1 MNNLTTRKI
10 VLGMLMTLVLAFS
23 VQGTADA
30 LTFKESR
37 TGDVV
42 TLSPN
47 KKEFTIRFSVNLT
60 SSKDI
65 YDTTETPKRQEDEAE
80 VDIDSSGYKVRGI
93 EVDGK
98 TKYFRISDSDLVDNS
113 GYVIVETIKEDP
125 RYPDN
130 PDTDA
135 DETRYLDPGDRD
147 RDSEG
152 DQIKAKPDDPVS
164 DSLQHH
170 YNDEAIGIY
179 VIIGDA
185 GGSLNSLKKGDAN
198 ILLSGDTAPERP
210 NAFSDVD
217 IATVSLIE
225 KTKNRDL
232 DSDLTLTSS
241 VTLKGE
247 VAGPGVY
254 TIKIVD
260 MTHAGDFLVAPAD
273 PADRASL
280 TFTIYSVPGSDRDTP
295 LTLLGDGIDGY
306 EFADDFNDPRIDGL
320 FGDGGSAFDSEEN
333 IPLIYEV
340 EGSGR
345 VYVREDSEN
354 NTNYRDGSPKSQGS
368 ATKTLST
375 SSQAPVH
382 LDMGGGS
389 STVTVSIRG
398 QNPTVTAKSITFIYN
413 YAVLSIINGYD
424 ANGVAK
430 GAGGGR
436 LEEHIGIRVTDAKR
450 KAVPGAAV
458 KFSSDQTDG
467 RFIPYP
473 GEKIYITSTGA
484 AFDGTDPAVTPAAD
498 SYPTNQGLST
508 ILDPLIPTTYPL
520 VLFVQTDSRGEAKV
534 YYQLGDVDEDAPPE
548 VNVVKIETVG
558 LEDPKFRAT
567 AVDDKRQASLE
578 IVSGDGQRAPKGR
591 ELAGPLVII
600 ARSISGY
607 RIPNVIIEFE
617 ALTGIF
623 TPTADTQQPLEGTG
637 PGQLPANV
645 KVAPSGNELF
655 VITDSDGMAA
665 VNYNVGQLEIGQTV
679 SAEVFDELGTTEYDF
694 VIDRVIF
701 TVNGGSS
708 SRPPAADDEDDDDED
723 DTPPPASIVVPPTV
737 TGTAG
742 GTATLTVTAPATATV
757 TAGGLGNTFLST
769 NVGSFTRSGTTFTS
783 RLTLP
788 SQVADFSLSV
798 FVNNTRYP
806 VTVSV
811 TAAGGQT
818 QTGGRLTVRV
828 DPLSGAPG
836 STATVTVT
844 ATDSSAQPAN
854 ATVSLT
860 ATGGTLSSRSVATG
874 TTGTTTA
881 TLTRGSTAGSENYVT
896 ASATNYTTVNGRFVI
911 AGPVGRDTMV
921 GAAENLDDYDGNNQ
935 MGSLN
940 SPLAE
945 PLVVEVLD
953 ANDNPVEDARVRFST
968 TIGSGRFSPRTPRT
982 DEDGFAETTF
992 TPTSAGRIRISASVA
1007 GVDDRAAF
1015 TVQAGDPADALEK
1028 VSGDDQSGTPGNA
1041 LANPFVVE
1049 VQDEDGDPLAGHR
1062 VTFSVT
1068 AGGGSLSETS
1078 AAADARRTRTDH
1090 THARQRTRYQQ
1101 RSGKCLGRGSRNFQH
1116 QHRGEN
1122 TCRRGEP
1129 SGDVLDSR
1137 RWTL

>member
-1 MNNLTTRKI
+1 MITT
-10 VLGMLMTLVLAFS
+10 
-23 VQGTADA
+23 
-30 LTFKESR
+30 
-37 TGDVV
+37 
-42 TLSPN
+42 
-47 KKEFTIRFSVNLT
+47 
-60 SSKDI
+60 
-65 YDTTETPKRQEDEAE
+65 
-80 VDIDSSGYKVRGI
+80 
-93 EVDGK
+93 
-98 TKYFRISDSDLVDNS
+98 
-113 GYVIVETIKEDP
+113 
-125 RYPDN
+125 
-130 PDTDA
+130 
-135 DETRYLDPGDRD
+135 
-147 RDSEG
+147 
-152 DQIKAKPDDPVS
+152 
-164 DSLQHH
+164 
-170 YNDEAIGIY
+170 
-179 VIIGDA
+179 A

-198 ILLSGDTAPERP
+198 ILLSGATAPRRP

-217 IATVSLIE
+217 PATVSLIE

-260 MTHAGDFLVAPAD
+260 MTHADDFLVAPVD

-295 LTLLGDGIDGY
+295 LTLRGAGIDGY
-306 EFADDFNDPRIDGL
+306 EFADDFDDPRIDGL
-320 FGDGGSAFDSEEN
+320 FGDDDSAFDDAEN

-345 VYVREDSEN
+345 VYVREDSGN
-354 NTNYRDGSPKSQGS
+354 NANYRDGSPKSQGS

-375 SSQAPVH
+375 SSQAPVY

-484 AFDGTDPAVTPAAD
+484 AFDSTDPAVTPAAN

-508 ILDPLIPTTYPL
+508 ILDPLTPTTYPL

-623 TPTADTQQPLEGTG
+623 TPTADTQQPSEGTG
-637 PGQLPANV
+637 PGEFPVNV
-645 KVAPSGNELF
+645 EVAPSGNELF

-723 DTPPPASIVVPPTV
+723 EDDTPPPASIVVPPTV

-742 GTATLTVTAPATATV
+742 GTATLRVTAPATATV
-757 TAGGLGNTFLST
+757 T
-769 NVGSFTRSGTTFTS
+769 
-783 RLTLP
+783 
-788 SQVADFSLSV
+788 
-798 FVNNTRYP
+798 
-806 VTVSV
+806 
-811 TAAGGQT
+811 
-818 QTGGRLTVRV
+818 GRK
-828 DPLSGAPG
+828 G
-836 STATVTVT
+836 
-844 ATDSSAQPAN
+844 
-854 ATVSLT
+854 
-860 ATGGTLSSRSVATG
+860 
-874 TTGTTTA
+874 
-881 TLTRGSTAGSENYVT
+881 
-896 ASATNYTTVNGRFVI
+896 
-911 AGPVGRDTMV
+911 
-921 GAAENLDDYDGNNQ
+921 
-935 MGSLN
+935 
-940 SPLAE
+940 
-945 PLVVEVLD
+945 
-953 ANDNPVEDARVRFST
+953 
-968 TIGSGRFSPRTPRT
+968 
-982 DEDGFAETTF
+982 
-992 TPTSAGRIRISASVA
+992 
-1007 GVDDRAAF
+1007 
-1015 TVQAGDPADALEK
+1015 
-1028 VSGDDQSGTPGNA
+1028 
-1041 LANPFVVE
+1041 
-1049 VQDEDGDPLAGHR
+1049 
-1062 VTFSVT
+1062 
-1068 AGGGSLSETS
+1068 
-1078 AAADARRTRTDH
+1078 
-1090 THARQRTRYQQ
+1090 
-1101 RSGKCLGRGSRNFQH
+1101 
-1116 QHRGEN
+1116 
-1122 TCRRGEP
+1122 
-1129 SGDVLDSR
+1129 
-1137 RWTL
+1137 